1 MPVKFEEALEAAA
14 GAVEGELD
22 RILPIVGEGA
32 EGELAEAM
40 RYATLGGGK
49 RLRPF
54 MVIASAD
61 IFNVVKRHAVRV
73 AAAIELVHCYSLVH
87 DDLPC
92 MDDDILR
99 RGQPTVHVKFDEAT
113 AVLVGDALLS
123 LAFEV
128 LADEATAEDPHARI
142 ELVRGLAAA
151 SGAIGMVGGQK
162 IDLWAE
168 NERLDETKII
178 RLQRLKTGAMI
189 AFAGEAGA
197 ILAGAEPSARQAL
210 RMYAHDLGLAFQI
223 ADDILDVTADT
234 EELGKTAGKDIE
246 QGKATFVT
254 LLGLEG
260 ARERARMLSTQ
271 AVAHLEIFGERADA
285 LRALADFVVAR
296 RS

>member
-1 MPVKFEEALEAAA
+1 MTFEEALKATAE
-14 GAVEGELD
+14 AVEAELD
-22 RILPIVGEGA
+22 DILPPTGGGGG
-32 EGELAEAM
+32 EGELAEAL

-49 RLRPF
+49 RVRPF
-54 MVIASAD
+54 MVVASAD
-61 IFNVVKRHAVRV
+61 IFNVPKRNALRVGAAV
-73 AAAIELVHCYSLVH
+73 ELVHSYSLVH

-92 MDDDILR
+92 MDDDALR
-99 RGQPTVHVKFDEAT
+99 RGQPTVHVKYDEAT
-113 AVLVGDALLS
+113 AVLVGDGLLS

-128 LADEATAEDPHARI
+128 LADEATAADPRARV
-142 ELVRGLAAA
+142 ELVHGLAQA
-151 SGAIGMVGGQK
+151 SGAHGMVGGQK

-168 NERLDETKII
+168 NERLDETQII

-197 ILAGAEPSARQAL
+197 ILAGAEAASRQAL

-223 ADDILDVTADT
+223 ADDILDVTGDT
-234 EELGKTAGKDIE
+234 EELGKTAGKDVE

-260 ARERARMLSTQ
+260 AKERAGMLAAR

-285 LRALADFVVAR
+285 LRALAEFVVAR

>member
-1 MPVKFEEALEAAA
+1 MTFEEALKATAE
-14 GAVEGELD
+14 AVEAELD
-22 RILPIVGEGA
+22 DILPPTGGGG
-32 EGELAEAM
+32 EGELAEAL

-49 RLRPF
+49 RVRPF
-54 MVIASAD
+54 MVVASAD
-61 IFNVVKRHAVRV
+61 IFNVPKRNALRVGAAV
-73 AAAIELVHCYSLVH
+73 ELVHSYSLVH

-92 MDDDILR
+92 MDDDALR
-99 RGQPTVHVKFDEAT
+99 RGQPTVHVKYDEAT
-113 AVLVGDALLS
+113 AVLVGDGLLS

-128 LADEATAEDPHARI
+128 LADEATAADPRARI
-142 ELVRGLAAA
+142 ELVHGLAQA
-151 SGAIGMVGGQK
+151 SGAHGMVGGQK

-168 NERLDETKII
+168 NERLDETQII

-197 ILAGAEPSARQAL
+197 ILAGAEAASRQAL

-223 ADDILDVTADT
+223 ADDILDVTGDT
-234 EELGKTAGKDIE
+234 EELGKTAGKDVE

-260 ARERARMLSTQ
+260 AKERAGMLAAR

-285 LRALADFVVAR
+285 LRALAEFVVAR

>member
-1 MPVKFEEALEAAA
+1 
-14 GAVEGELD
+14 
-22 RILPIVGEGA
+22 
-32 EGELAEAM
+32 
-40 RYATLGGGK
+40 
-49 RLRPF
+49 
-54 MVIASAD
+54 MVVASAD
-61 IFNVVKRHAVRV
+61 IFNVPKRNALRVGAAV
-73 AAAIELVHCYSLVH
+73 ELVHSYSLVH

-92 MDDDILR
+92 MDDDALR
-99 RGQPTVHVKFDEAT
+99 RGQPTVHVKYDEAT
-113 AVLVGDALLS
+113 AVLVGDGLLS

-128 LADEATAEDPHARI
+128 LADEATAADPRARI
-142 ELVRGLAAA
+142 ELVHGLAQA
-151 SGAIGMVGGQK
+151 SGAHGMVGGQK

-168 NERLDETKII
+168 NERLDETQII

-197 ILAGAEPSARQAL
+197 ILAGAEAASRQAL

-223 ADDILDVTADT
+223 ADDILDVTGDT
-234 EELGKTAGKDIE
+234 EELGKTAGKDVE

-260 ARERARMLSTQ
+260 AKERAGMLAAR

-285 LRALADFVVAR
+285 LRALAEFVVAR

>member
-1 MPVKFEEALEAAA
+1 MTFEEALKATAE
-14 GAVEGELD
+14 AVEAELD
-22 RILPIVGEGA
+22 DILPPAGDGA
-32 EGELAEAM
+32 EGELAEAL

-49 RLRPF
+49 RVRPF
-54 MVIASAD
+54 MVVAGAE
-61 IFNVVKRHAVRV
+61 IFNVPKRNALRVGAAV
-73 AAAIELVHCYSLVH
+73 ELVHSYSLVH

-92 MDDDILR
+92 MDDDALR
-99 RGQPTVHVKFDEAT
+99 RGQPTVHVKYDEAT
-113 AVLVGDALLS
+113 AVLVGDGLLS

-128 LADEATAEDPHARI
+128 LADEATTADPRARV
-142 ELVRGLAAA
+142 ELVHGLAQA
-151 SGAIGMVGGQK
+151 SGAHGMVGGQK

-168 NERLDETKII
+168 NERLDETQII

-197 ILAGAEPSARQAL
+197 ILAGAEATSRQAL

-223 ADDILDVTADT
+223 ADDILDITGDT
-234 EELGKTAGKDIE
+234 EELGKTAGKDVE

-260 ARERARMLSTQ
+260 AKERAGMLAAQ

-285 LRALADFVVAR
+285 LRALAEFVVAR

>member
-1 MPVKFEEALEAAA
+1 MTFEEALKATAE
-14 GAVEGELD
+14 AVEAELD
-22 RILPIVGEGA
+22 DILPPTGGGGG
-32 EGELAEAM
+32 EGELAEAL

-49 RLRPF
+49 RVRPF
-54 MVIASAD
+54 MVVASAD
-61 IFNVVKRHAVRV
+61 IFNVPKRNALRVGAAV
-73 AAAIELVHCYSLVH
+73 ELVHSYSLVH

-92 MDDDILR
+92 MDDDALR
-99 RGQPTVHVKFDEAT
+99 RGQPTVHVKYDEAT
-113 AVLVGDALLS
+113 AVLVGDGLLS

-128 LADEATAEDPHARI
+128 LADEATAADPRARI
-142 ELVRGLAAA
+142 ELVHGLAQA
-151 SGAIGMVGGQK
+151 SGAHGMVGGQK

-168 NERLDETKII
+168 NERLDETQII

-197 ILAGAEPSARQAL
+197 ILAGAEAASRQAL

-223 ADDILDVTADT
+223 ADDILDVTGDT
-234 EELGKTAGKDIE
+234 EELGKTAGKDVE

-260 ARERARMLSTQ
+260 AKERAGMLAAR

-285 LRALADFVVAR
+285 LRALAEFVVAR